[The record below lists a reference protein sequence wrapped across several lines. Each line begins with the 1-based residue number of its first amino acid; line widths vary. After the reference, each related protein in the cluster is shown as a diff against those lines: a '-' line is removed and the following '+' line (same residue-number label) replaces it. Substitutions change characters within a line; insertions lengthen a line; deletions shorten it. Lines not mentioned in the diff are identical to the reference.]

1 MNNVK
6 NDIERKEQSQGIGND
21 SDTQADVFELKPNYI
36 IIDGLNVLGRAQ
48 NHWSMDSWFGLIQV
62 LQILKSLSSRV
73 MGGLEVITVLRE
85 HSAFEREYVQE
96 RLEWVSQLS
105 RLILLSDRSNKE
117 DDDYVVMSLAKLH
130 NAYFISH
137 DLSIHEHIGEHDAW
151 ANKRRIL
158 IQLDPVTRGIWLE
171 IPPGEVKDG
180 YDKLRISEH
189 LLSLLDT
196 EQNDLPQDQ
205 HEDEK
210 LEDKPC
216 TIDEP
221 VEKNS
226 FGYANCTYCG
236 VRVNSMEEATE
247 HSGKTGH
254 NHYHG
259 WSLPAGGLLLEE
271 N

>member
-1 MNNVK
+1 M
-6 NDIERKEQSQGIGND
+6 
-21 SDTQADVFELKPNYI
+21 
-36 IIDGLNVLGRAQ
+36 
-48 NHWSMDSWFGLIQV
+48 
-62 LQILKSLSSRV
+62 
-73 MGGLEVITVLRE
+73 
-85 HSAFEREYVQE
+85 
-96 RLEWVSQLS
+96 
-105 RLILLSDRSNKE
+105 
-117 DDDYVVMSLAKLH
+117 
-130 NAYFISH
+130 
-137 DLSIHEHIGEHDAW
+137 

-236 VRVNSMEEATE
+236 VRVIQWRKRQNTVEKLGTITT
-247 HSGKTGH
+247 TGGH
-254 NHYHG
+254 FQQEGYC
-259 WSLPAGGLLLEE
+259 
-271 N
+271 